1 MKLPFSGLLDNEG
14 IAIRVVSLMN
24 EILEPVS
31 IMMCMSVPS
40 TMPLMCAVQMS
51 FMFVAGQCSV
61 SGWLV
66 SVVVIRTVS
75 CGAGSETADVCPAA
89 SASGSFPDDGCDDLG
104 RHHVDHSEDP
114 GLDAEVWGL
123 CTPRR

>member
-1 MKLPFSGLLDNEG
+1 
-14 IAIRVVSLMN
+14 MN

-75 CGAGSETADVCPAA
+75 CGAGDEVADVCPAA
-89 SASGSFPDDGCDDLG
+89 SANGSFPDDSCNDLD
-104 RHHVDHSEDP
+104 RHHVNHSDDP
-114 GLDAEVWGL
+114 GCAAEVCNYSPGS
-123 CTPRR
+123 RQR